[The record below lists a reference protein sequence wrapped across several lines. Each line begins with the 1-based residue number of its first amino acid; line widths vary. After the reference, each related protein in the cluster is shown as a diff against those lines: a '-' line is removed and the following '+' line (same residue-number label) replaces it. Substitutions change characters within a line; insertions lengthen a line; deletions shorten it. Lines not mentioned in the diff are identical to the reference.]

1 MVRAFELKQ
10 FAHQSELKS
19 RSLSILLYLIDKMDN
34 MKRTCYPSLATIG
47 KQLHIS
53 LSTVKRAMKE
63 LFEKGFLRREARFT
77 EKKNGGQTSNLYTVS
92 TPSEQKKFVKNKE
105 ATQGNEVE
113 VMEIV
118 VETATATIKEEVE
131 EVVPTRT
138 ISKTPAERV
147 PIKYISFSSIM
158 AEKNITK
165 SAFESAKCLVR
176 KIDRKT
182 IWKEE

>member
-1 MVRAFELKQ
+1 MVKAFELKQ

-34 MKRTCYPSLATIG
+34 MKRTCFPSLATIG

-77 EKKNGGQTSNLYTVS
+77 EMKNGGQTSNLYTVS
-92 TPSEQKKFVKNKE
+92 TPSEQKEFVKNQE
-105 ATQGNEVE
+105 AIQENEVE

-118 VETATATIKEEVE
+118 VETATIKEEAE
-131 EVVPTRT
+131 EIMQAKI
-138 ISKTPAERV
+138 ISQTPAKCV
-147 PIKYISFSSIM
+147 PIKYISFHSIM

-165 SAFESAKCLVR
+165 KAFESAKQIVH

-182 IWKEE
+182 IRKEE